1 MNLRISILSLR
12 LLRCK
17 IHLPRQREVFS
28 NYTLRLKAAQRIA
41 PQFRND
47 GKAAFAKLLGVRV
60 TESTAA
66 SGGERETEEGKVTSR
81 QEGLQPVAVCDDNFS
96 GQKPRILIAK
106 SAESK
111 NISRAL
117 AG

>member
-1 MNLRISILSLR
+1 MSVIQIGIGRID
-12 LLRCK
+12 K
-17 IHLPRQREVFS
+17 
-28 NYTLRLKAAQRIA
+28 YTLRLKAAQRTV

-47 GKAAFAKLLGVRV
+47 GEAAFAKLLGFG
-60 TESTAA
+60 A
-66 SGGERETEEGKVTSR
+66 
-81 QEGLQPVAVCDDNFS
+81 L
-96 GQKPRILIAK
+96 PRIIKAK

>member
-1 MNLRISILSLR
+1 MD
-12 LLRCK
+12 K
-17 IHLPRQREVFS
+17 
-28 NYTLRLKAAQRIA
+28 YTLRLKAAQRIA

-47 GKAAFAKLLGVRV
+47 GKAAFAKLLGFGALPRV
-60 TESTAA
+60 
-66 SGGERETEEGKVTSR
+66 
-81 QEGLQPVAVCDDNFS
+81 
-96 GQKPRILIAK
+96 LIAE

>member
-1 MNLRISILSLR
+1 MFARGRSQTAPTYLIVVLFVKLEFGE
-12 LLRCK
+12 K
-17 IHLPRQREVFS
+17 I
-28 NYTLRLKAAQRIA
+28 NYTLRLKAAQCIA

-47 GKAAFAKLLGVRV
+47 GKAAFAKLLGFG
-60 TESTAA
+60 A
-66 SGGERETEEGKVTSR
+66 
-81 QEGLQPVAVCDDNFS
+81 L
-96 GQKPRILIAK
+96 PRIIKAK

>member
-1 MNLRISILSLR
+1 MFKMGIKNLGGYN
-12 LLRCK
+12 
-17 IHLPRQREVFS
+17 PP
-28 NYTLRLKAAQRIA
+28 QRIT

-47 GKAAFAKLLGVRV
+47 GKAAFAKLLGFG
-60 TESTAA
+60 A
-66 SGGERETEEGKVTSR
+66 
-81 QEGLQPVAVCDDNFS
+81 L
-96 GQKPRILIAK
+96 PRIIKAK